1 MMVRMNTWIIGSLF
15 SSMLVVRLS
24 NRLEDLQIKRR
35 ELEAHRISIVSQIQQ
50 LQIQITS
57 RRKEGTDGREY
68 LLPR

>member
-1 MMVRMNTWIIGSLF
+1 MNTWIVRSLF

-57 RRKEGTDGREY
+57 RRKEGTDRREY
-68 LLPR
+68 LFPR